1 MNKILISNVEI
12 VTDGPAYEKKFIGV
26 TGNKIS
32 YIGTNKPEGYEDA
45 YQIDGTGKL
54 AAAGMVNAHT
64 HIAMCLLRSYA
75 DDMALMDWL
84 QNKVW
89 PAEAGLQKGDCY
101 VGTQLGILEMLK
113 SGTTAYADMYFFMDE
128 TARASSEAG
137 IRACL
142 SRGLMGD
149 KYDKEDERL
158 KENIRLYK
166 DWNGKDDGLITVML
180 GPHAPY
186 TCGREYL
193 KLLVDTAGELGCEM
207 HMHLAETEQ
216 EVKDCV
222 KNFGMTPIK

>member
-1 MNKILISNVEI
+1 MKKILISNVEI
-12 VTDGPAYEKKFIGV
+12 VTDGPAYKKKYIGI

-32 YIGTNKPEGYEDA
+32 YIGIKKPKGYEDA

-101 VGTQLGILEMLK
+101 VGTHLGILEMLK

-128 TARASSEAG
+128 TAQASKEAG

-149 KYDKEDERL
+149 KYDKDDERL
-158 KENIRLYK
+158 KENVQLYK
-166 DWNGKDDGLITVML
+166 DWNGTDDGLITVML

-186 TCGREYL
+186 TCSS
-193 KLLVDTAGELGCEM
+193 
-207 HMHLAETEQ
+207 
-216 EVKDCV
+216 
-222 KNFGMTPIK
+222 